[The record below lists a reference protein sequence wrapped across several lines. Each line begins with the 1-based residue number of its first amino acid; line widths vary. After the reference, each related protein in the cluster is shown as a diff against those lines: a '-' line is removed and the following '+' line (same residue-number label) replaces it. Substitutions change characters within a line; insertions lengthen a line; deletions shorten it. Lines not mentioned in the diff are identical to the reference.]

1 MLSLSRTVFRG
12 LSRVSVV
19 SASNTRHIS
28 SESAE
33 TNSSSNL
40 TSLLLSDSA
49 VQRLKSITG
58 DQVSHISY
66 NKQKTLHYVP
76 KIIISMQGNFYPTL
90 DYLPDFSGFLVNL
103 TFTSKTMQWRRLIIP
118 IWDSHAFEMAYLP
131 KTACVI
137 QIYRFYAT

>member
-19 SASNTRHIS
+19 SASNTRHVS

-33 TNSSSNL
+33 TNSSNNL

-76 KIIISMQGNFYPTL
+76 KIIISMQVNFYPTL
-90 DYLPDFSGFLVNL
+90 DYLITFLAYW
-103 TFTSKTMQWRRLIIP
+103 SIRL
-118 IWDSHAFEMAYLP
+118 SQV
-131 KTACVI
+131 KQCNGGV
-137 QIYRFYAT
+137 

>member
-19 SASNTRHIS
+19 SASNTRHLS

-66 NKQKTLHYVP
+66 NKLYITFQKL
-76 KIIISMQGNFYPTL
+76 
-90 DYLPDFSGFLVNL
+90 
-103 TFTSKTMQWRRLIIP
+103 
-118 IWDSHAFEMAYLP
+118 
-131 KTACVI
+131 
-137 QIYRFYAT
+137 